1 MISFLSSKIPQS
13 KKFTCNAEDVTGQ
26 ALATLVVNKLRGQIN
41 CCAIKA
47 PGYGERRK
55 ESLEDIAALTSAE
68 VITKD
73 KGMEVD
79 KTTILQLGNADS
91 VIISKDNST
100 IVSTAGDKELIQKR
114 ISQIKKQIE
123 DSSSDYDIGKT

>member
-1 MISFLSSKIPQS
+1 
-13 KKFTCNAEDVTGQ
+13 
-26 ALATLVVNKLRGQIN
+26 VNKLRGQIN